1 MIGVDM
7 RPLAA
12 RQREIEDKL
21 DKLDPKVA
29 ATLRTKLRDDSLTWS
44 IVPLILK
51 REMWEL
57 FWSVYRDSVEQSANK
72 MLTMQEEAK
81 SEKPSMFS
89 GFKD

>member
-12 RQREIEDKL
+12 RQREVEDKL

-29 ATLRTKLRDDSLTWS
+29 ATLRAKMRDDSLAWS

-81 SEKPSMFS
+81 EQKPSMFG
-89 GFKD
+89 GFSA